1 MSRYLFLI
9 LIAGLTACSSL
20 EPRTNTPATDNEDSG
35 SFITGR
41 SKSGVSLSD
50 ITGLSDKE
58 SLGIPVNALLWRASL
73 DIASILPI
81 DDIDVFSG
89 TLITDWYS
97 LPSQPSEQIKLAIFV
112 LDKELRSDAIRV
124 VVYVQSRKGDVWQDA
139 GIDPELAIRLE
150 DLILTRARELRASSV
165 TQ

>member
-50 ITGLSDKE
+50 MTGLSDKE

-97 LPSQPSEQIKLAIFV
+97 LPSQPSEQIKLARSKNLFTVPSQMGLEKITNPF
-112 LDKELRSDAIRV
+112 LRPFDQNIRENLNMI
-124 VVYVQSRKGDVWQDA
+124 GATDV
-139 GIDPELAIRLE
+139 EVFSKIRSLK
-150 DLILTRARELRASSV
+150 DNF
-165 TQ
+165 